1 MRHKQSLLDCFFVFG
16 ARIPPQLENIS
27 QTAFIYLNGDSGT
40 NSRFR
45 KKKKLKKGNKLIRE
59 TFPSYCEL
67 IWTTSF

>member
-45 KKKKLKKGNKLIRE
+45 KKKKVKKSK
-59 TFPSYCEL
+59 
-67 IWTTSF
+67 